1 MAGQEIAVQ
10 MTNISKYFGG
20 ICAVHNANLTVKK
33 GTIHALL
40 GENGAGK
47 STLMK
52 MLCGLLKCDEGQV
65 FLFGQEIKLKS
76 IMEAQEKKLAI
87 VPQEL
92 ALVEYFTV
100 AENIFLGREQCSKAK
115 MIDRRKMFEE
125 TEKVLKELK
134 ISLDA
139 RAKVSSLSVSQK
151 QMLVIAKVL
160 SLNAEV
166 IIMDEPTAR
175 LGGQEIKDFLEYMKY
190 LRSQGKTIIYISHK
204 LEEIF
209 EICDEITVLRDGEV
223 IATYPVADITEEQL
237 IKDMVN
243 RSSES
248 LDIQKK
254 EKKLGEP
261 ILEAE
266 HLCCEKMVEDGSFVL
281 HKGEILGFYGLVGS
295 GRTEMIRALLGIDP
309 LKSGTITYKGQ
320 KIRFRNIRESMKA
333 GLVLIPEERRKQ
345 GLVMNLSIRKNA
357 SLTKLDSFSRL
368 GFVEQKKE
376 KESVLKLKENLQLA
390 CASIEN
396 PAGSLSGG
404 NQQKVVLAKFVDMPV
419 DVYIFDEP
427 TRGIDVG
434 AKSEIYS
441 LIERISE
448 DGASVII
455 ISSEIPEVQSICDR
469 IAIMKEGKVVKTLQP
484 DEFRDAETILKYSI
498 GG

>member
-1 MAGQEIAVQ
+1 MAEQELAVQ
-10 MTNISKYFGG
+10 MVNISKYFGG

-52 MLCGLLKCDEGQV
+52 MLCGLLKCDEGKV
-65 FLFGQEIKLKS
+65 YLFGRESKIKS
-76 IMEAQEKKLAI
+76 VMEAQVQKLAI

-100 AENIFLGREQCSKAK
+100 AENIYLGREQCNKLK
-115 MIDRRKMFEE
+115 MIDRQLMFEE
-125 TEKVLKELK
+125 TEKVLRDLK
-134 ISLDA
+134 IDLDV

-160 SLNAEV
+160 SLNAEI

-175 LGGQEIKDFLEYMKY
+175 LGKQEIDDFLKYMKY

-223 IATYPVADITEEQL
+223 IATYPVAEITQEQL

-243 RSSES
+243 RNSES
-248 LDIQKK
+248 LDIRK
-254 EKKLGEP
+254 ETK
-261 ILEAE
+261 ILDEVILQAE
-266 HLCCEKMVEDGSFVL
+266 HVSCDKMVKDVSFAL

-309 LKSGTITYKGQ
+309 LKSGVVTYKGKQ
-320 KIRFRNIRESMKA
+320 VRFKNIRESMKA

-345 GLVMNLSIRKNA
+345 GLVMNMSIRKNA
-357 SLTKLDSFSRL
+357 SLTKLKNFSRL
-368 GFVEQKKE
+368 GFIDQKKE
-376 KESVLKLKENLQLA
+376 KESILKSKDNLQLA

-396 PAGSLSGG
+396 SAGSLSGG
-404 NQQKVVLAKFVDMPV
+404 NQQKVVLAKFIDMPV
-419 DVYIFDEP
+419 DIYIFDEP
-427 TRGIDVG
+427 KRGIDVG

-441 LIERISE
+441 LIERISGE
-448 DGASVII
+448 GASVII

-469 IAIMKEGKVVKTLQP
+469 IAIMKEGEVVKILQP
-484 DEFRDAETILKYSI
+484 DEFRNAETILKYSI

>member
-1 MAGQEIAVQ
+1 MAEQELAVQ
-10 MTNISKYFGG
+10 MVNISKYFGG

-52 MLCGLLKCDEGQV
+52 MLCGLLKCDEGKV
-65 FLFGQEIKLKS
+65 YLFGRESKIKS
-76 IMEAQEKKLAI
+76 VMEAQVQKLAI

-100 AENIFLGREQCSKAK
+100 AENIYLGREQCNKLK
-115 MIDRRKMFEE
+115 MIDRQLMFEE
-125 TEKVLKELK
+125 TEKVLRDLK
-134 ISLDA
+134 IDLDV

-160 SLNAEV
+160 SLNAEI

-175 LGGQEIKDFLEYMKY
+175 LGKQEIDDFLKYMKY

-223 IATYPVADITEEQL
+223 IATYPVAEITQEQL

-243 RSSES
+243 RNSES
-248 LDIQKK
+248 LDIRK
-254 EKKLGEP
+254 ETKIVKD
-261 ILEAE
+261 
-266 HLCCEKMVEDGSFVL
+266 VSFAL

-309 LKSGTITYKGQ
+309 LKSGVVTYKGKQ
-320 KIRFRNIRESMKA
+320 VRFKNIRESMKA

-345 GLVMNLSIRKNA
+345 GLVMNMSIRKNA
-357 SLTKLDSFSRL
+357 SLTKLRNFSRL
-368 GFVEQKKE
+368 GFIDQKKE
-376 KESVLKLKENLQLA
+376 KESILKSKDNLQLA

-396 PAGSLSGG
+396 SAGSLSGG
-404 NQQKVVLAKFVDMPV
+404 NQQKVVLAKFIDMPV
-419 DVYIFDEP
+419 DIYIFDEP

-441 LIERISE
+441 LIERISGE
-448 DGASVII
+448 GASVII

-469 IAIMKEGKVVKTLQP
+469 IAIMKEGEVVKILQP
-484 DEFRDAETILKYSI
+484 DEFRNAETILKYSI

>member
-1 MAGQEIAVQ
+1 MAEQELAVQ
-10 MTNISKYFGG
+10 MVNISKYFGG

-52 MLCGLLKCDEGQV
+52 MLCGLLKCDEGKV
-65 FLFGQEIKLKS
+65 YLFGRESKIKS
-76 IMEAQEKKLAI
+76 VMEAQVQKLAI

-100 AENIFLGREQCSKAK
+100 AENIYLGREQCNKLK
-115 MIDRRKMFEE
+115 MIDRQLMFEE
-125 TEKVLKELK
+125 TEKVLRDLK
-134 ISLDA
+134 IDLVV

-160 SLNAEV
+160 SLNAEI

-175 LGGQEIKDFLEYMKY
+175 LGKQEIDDFLKYMKY

-223 IATYPVADITEEQL
+223 IATYPVAEITQEQL

-243 RSSES
+243 RNSES
-248 LDIQKK
+248 LDIRK
-254 EKKLGEP
+254 ETK
-261 ILEAE
+261 ILDEVILQAE
-266 HLCCEKMVEDGSFVL
+266 HVSCDKMVKDVSFAL

-309 LKSGTITYKGQ
+309 LKSGVVTYKGKQ
-320 KIRFRNIRESMKA
+320 VRFKNIRESMKA

-345 GLVMNLSIRKNA
+345 GLVMNMSIRKNA
-357 SLTKLDSFSRL
+357 SLTKLKNFSRL
-368 GFVEQKKE
+368 GFIDQKKE
-376 KESVLKLKENLQLA
+376 KESILKSKDNLQLA

-396 PAGSLSGG
+396 SAGSLSGG
-404 NQQKVVLAKFVDMPV
+404 NQQKVVLAKFIDMPV
-419 DVYIFDEP
+419 DIYIFDEP

-441 LIERISE
+441 LIERISGE
-448 DGASVII
+448 GASVII

-469 IAIMKEGKVVKTLQP
+469 IAIMKEGEVVKILQL
-484 DEFRDAETILKYSI
+484 DEFRNAETILKYSI

>member
-10 MTNISKYFGG
+10 MMNISKYFGG

-100 AENIFLGREQCSKAK
+100 AENIFLGREQCNKAK

-139 RAKVSSLSVSQK
+139 KAKVSSLSVSQK

-254 EKKLGEP
+254 VKKLGEP
-261 ILEAE
+261 ILKAE
-266 HLCCEKMVEDGSFVL
+266 HLSCEKMVEDGSFVL

-309 LKSGTITYKGQ
+309 LKSGTIIYKGQ
-320 KIRFRNIRESMKA
+320 EIRFRNIRESMKA

-376 KESVLKLKENLQLA
+376 KESV
-390 CASIEN
+390 
-396 PAGSLSGG
+396 
-404 NQQKVVLAKFVDMPV
+404 
-419 DVYIFDEP
+419 
-427 TRGIDVG
+427 
-434 AKSEIYS
+434 
-441 LIERISE
+441 
-448 DGASVII
+448 
-455 ISSEIPEVQSICDR
+455 
-469 IAIMKEGKVVKTLQP
+469 
-484 DEFRDAETILKYSI
+484 
-498 GG
+498 